1 MFYNAFMIKRSNAS
15 LPRAPGGSW
24 KGLDFKSLAA
34 FPLVPVLA
42 ATEQPIDEVRND
54 RKKL

>member
-1 MFYNAFMIKRSNAS
+1 MFYKALMIKRLNAR
-15 LPRAPGGSW
+15 LLGAPEGSC
-24 KGLDFKSLAA
+24 KGLDFKSSAA

>member
-1 MFYNAFMIKRSNAS
+1 MIKRSNGR
-15 LPRAPGGSW
+15 LPGAPGGSW
-24 KGLDFKSLAA
+24 KGLDFKSSAA
-34 FPLVPVLA
+34 FPLVFLLA

>member
-1 MFYNAFMIKRSNAS
+1 VFYKALMIKRSNAR
-15 LPRAPGGSW
+15 LPGAPGGFW
-24 KGLDFKSLAA
+24 NGLDFKSSVA
-34 FPLVPVLA
+34 FPLVLVLA